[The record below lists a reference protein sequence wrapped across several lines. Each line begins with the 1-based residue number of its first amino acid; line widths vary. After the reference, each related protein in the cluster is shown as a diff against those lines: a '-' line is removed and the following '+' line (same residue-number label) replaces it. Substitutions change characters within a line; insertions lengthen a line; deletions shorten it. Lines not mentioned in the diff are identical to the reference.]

1 MLCTQ
6 LQNLVFFPPLIGRC
20 VNSELA
26 QYAVVKDAVNYTDT
40 LPERDMETLEMSF
53 HQAITLGQN
62 QVTKKTEESLFTRSK
77 DSRSG
82 TEEPSPDSTSPPWP
96 SVTTLLSRKSEASV
110 VPTYTPKTTI
120 PQNKPDRQHQGELI
134 NTTSIRS
141 AVNQPSS
148 QNLQRKTSFSGF
160 IGKFEMCGLYR
171 DLDSCH
177 LQIPALQEK
186 FGLRNPDL
194 RTLYHCNC
202 TAR

>member
-1 MLCTQ
+1 
-6 LQNLVFFPPLIGRC
+6 
-20 VNSELA
+20 
-26 QYAVVKDAVNYTDT
+26 
-40 LPERDMETLEMSF
+40 MSF

-62 QVTKKTEESLFTRSK
+62 QVTKNMEESLIMQSK
-77 DSRSG
+77 DSKSS
-82 TEEPSPDSTSPPWP
+82 TEEPSPVSTSSPWP

-110 VPTYTPKTTI
+110 VTTYAPKTTI
-120 PQNKPDRQHQGELI
+120 PQNKPDRQHQGELNI
-134 NTTSIRS
+134 THIRS
-141 AVNQPSS
+141 VVNQPSS
-148 QNLQRKTSFSGF
+148 KNLGKALLLFFFFSGF

>member
-1 MLCTQ
+1 
-6 LQNLVFFPPLIGRC
+6 
-20 VNSELA
+20 
-26 QYAVVKDAVNYTDT
+26 
-40 LPERDMETLEMSF
+40 MSF

-62 QVTKKTEESLFTRSK
+62 QVTKNMEESLIMQSK
-77 DSRSG
+77 DSKSS
-82 TEEPSPDSTSPPWP
+82 TEEPSPVSTSSPWP

-110 VPTYTPKTTI
+110 VTTYAPKTTI
-120 PQNKPDRQHQGELI
+120 PQNKPDRHQGELNI
-134 NTTSIRS
+134 THIRS
-141 AVNQPSS
+141 VVNQPSS
-148 QNLQRKTSFSGF
+148 KNLGKALLLFFFFSGF

>member
-1 MLCTQ
+1 
-6 LQNLVFFPPLIGRC
+6 
-20 VNSELA
+20 
-26 QYAVVKDAVNYTDT
+26 
-40 LPERDMETLEMSF
+40 MSF

-62 QVTKKTEESLFTRSK
+62 QVTKNMEESLIMQSK
-77 DSRSG
+77 DSKSS
-82 TEEPSPDSTSPPWP
+82 TEEPSPVSTSSPWP

-110 VPTYTPKTTI
+110 VTTYAPKTTI
-120 PQNKPDRQHQGELI
+120 PQNKPDRQHQGELNI
-134 NTTSIRS
+134 THIRS
-141 AVNQPSS
+141 VVNQPSS
-148 QNLQRKTSFSGF
+148 KNLGKALLLFFFFSAF

-186 FGLRNPDL
+186 FGVRNPDL